1 MDLNMTGKILLF
13 KSLSLISNEVLS
25 DFRKMPENLTF
36 AQGVQMLK
44 TAQENRTQSLHPT
57 EDAAVRKAQKN

>member
-1 MDLNMTGKILLF
+1 MTGKILLF
-13 KSLSLISNEVLS
+13 KSLSLISDEVLS

-44 TAQENRTQSLHPT
+44 TAQENRTQSPHPT